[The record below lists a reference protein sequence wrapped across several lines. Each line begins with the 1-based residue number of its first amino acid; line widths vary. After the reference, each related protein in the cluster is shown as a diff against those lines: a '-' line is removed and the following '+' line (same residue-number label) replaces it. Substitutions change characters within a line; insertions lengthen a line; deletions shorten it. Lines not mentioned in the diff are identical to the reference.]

1 MRPRSLRLI
10 ATFAVL
16 FCIAGCAYAE
26 TPHSPPHE
34 ESHGS
39 GSSANEK
46 ADDEP
51 TVSQYVDETVQDI
64 KKVVNSDAPVTEFQE
79 RTNEPSL
86 RIPNLESSVQCVG
99 IDRDEI
105 PFPCFLDDYAYNSGA
120 CQNKFG
126 PALKKL
132 ATGLGTG
139 YVAGFAIKGL
149 AISVIKA
156 TVFGVGGFFVAIFMG
171 WFGKDQSAQLL
182 QGIKDQ
188 AAKAEESAR
197 KAADFNRD
205 GKVDLDD
212 AKEIA
217 WRVERSLLKN
227 NLPFSLGAIAGAVAG
242 AASATFNPFD

>member
-64 KKVVNSDAPVTEFQE
+64 KKVVNSDAPVTEF
-79 RTNEPSL
+79 
-86 RIPNLESSVQCVG
+86 
-99 IDRDEI
+99 
-105 PFPCFLDDYAYNSGA
+105 
-120 CQNKFG
+120 QNKFG